1 MMLDQERE
9 DEPRREFLGRSVT
22 IEAFARKYRLDADE
36 AKRLQSQFGAAAGE
50 MESLQAA
57 RRNGMP
63 EM

>member
-9 DEPRREFLGRSVT
+9 DAPRRDFLGRAVT

-36 AKRLQSQFGAAAGE
+36 AKRLQGQFGLAARE
-50 MESLQAA
+50 IELLQAA

-63 EM
+63 GE